1 MSDHLKRGSE
11 RDMEDG
17 EVMEKFYHNVDYLR
31 YMGIWT
37 SNFGEPEG
45 AMRYIKS
52 IMPLKEPFERIL
64 REYVEATDHSLELN
78 WVEDSVL
85 KNLVKEFFS
94 EYRYLADGII
104 LSPNY
109 LVFVFRRGN
118 TCVMLVF
125 GLTEEGRLFLNILES
140 VEQTIEKKMVCTL
153 GGIDV
158 HISSDRAIAR
168 IFGFEGFARDGEV
181 LSLPPNRGTFAYRL
195 QGDIV
200 ADLLPVP
207 RARKDLSPRE
217 FLFSMFEEPI
227 RNYLELCVL
236 DIVYSALLEHGFSVI
251 PAGQSSALSAAPHAI
266 GLIGVSADDFLKNHF
281 VFESILRKY
290 FHTTRIIIKHGGEY
304 ARAVITSNDF
314 GVFCITFQHFEWVQ
328 QSRIEIRI
336 RPERVDDSPMA
347 LKLKRELEAALPNME
362 KIPETSFRLG
372 NHSITLTNFIS
383 NTVTFR
389 PSYRPMF
396 LDWPIE
402 VTFVDI
408 RDLRRMDVPVGVD
421 ELRDF
426 RFISLP
432 NAKIT
437 LKHVEHGT
445 KTVYVKPYLA
455 VRLQTTNVANN
466 FITYRNRA
474 VLYALA
480 ERFRAENKE
489 QNPSWLDRARHTFIK
504 AKKGLW
510 SGFKPDTI

>member
-1 MSDHLKRGSE
+1 
-11 RDMEDG
+11 
-17 EVMEKFYHNVDYLR
+17 
-31 YMGIWT
+31 
-37 SNFGEPEG
+37 
-45 AMRYIKS
+45 
-52 IMPLKEPFERIL
+52 
-64 REYVEATDHSLELN
+64 
-78 WVEDSVL
+78 
-85 KNLVKEFFS
+85 
-94 EYRYLADGII
+94 
-104 LSPNY
+104 
-109 LVFVFRRGN
+109 
-118 TCVMLVF
+118 
-125 GLTEEGRLFLNILES
+125 
-140 VEQTIEKKMVCTL
+140 
-153 GGIDV
+153 
-158 HISSDRAIAR
+158 
-168 IFGFEGFARDGEV
+168 
-181 LSLPPNRGTFAYRL
+181 
-195 QGDIV
+195 
-200 ADLLPVP
+200 
-207 RARKDLSPRE
+207 
-217 FLFSMFEEPI
+217 
-227 RNYLELCVL
+227 L

-251 PAGQSSALSAAPHAI
+251 VRQPSALSAAPHAI
-266 GLIGVSADDFLKNHF
+266 GLVGVSADDFLKNHF

-290 FHTTRIIIKHGGEY
+290 FHTTRIIMKNSGER
-304 ARAVITSNDF
+304 AKAVITSNDF
-314 GVFCITFQHFEWVQ
+314 GVFCIQFLHFDWVQ
-328 QSRIEIRI
+328 QSRIEISI

-362 KIPETSFRLG
+362 KTPETSFRLG

-389 PSYRPMF
+389 PSYRPIF

-408 RDLRRMDVPVGVD
+408 RDLRHMDVPVGVD

-445 KTVYVKPYLA
+445 KTVYVEPYLA

-489 QNPSWLDRARHTFIK
+489 ENLNWLDRARHTFIK

-510 SGFKPDTI
+510 RGN

>member
-17 EVMEKFYHNVDYLR
+17 EVMEKFYHNVDW
-31 YMGIWT
+31 GIWT

-64 REYVEATDHSLELN
+64 REYVGSTDYSLKLN

-85 KNLVKEFFS
+85 KNLAKEFFS

-109 LVFVFRRGN
+109 LVFVFRRTNTN

-158 HISSDRAIAR
+158 YISSDRAIAR

-181 LSLPPNRGTFAYRL
+181 LSLPPKRGTFAYRL

-207 RARKDLSPRE
+207 RARKDLNPKE

-227 RNYLELCVL
+227 RNYLALCVL

-251 PAGQSSALSAAPHAI
+251 VRQPSALSAAPHAI
-266 GLIGVSADDFLKNHF
+266 GLVGVSADDFLKNHF

-290 FHTTRIIIKHGGEY
+290 FHTTRIIMKNSGER
-304 ARAVITSNDF
+304 AKAVITSNDF
-314 GVFCITFQHFEWVQ
+314 GVFCIEFLHFDWVQ
-328 QSRIEIRI
+328 QSRIEISI

-347 LKLKRELEAALPNME
+347 LRLKRELEAALPKME
-362 KIPETSFRLG
+362 KTPETSFRLG

-389 PSYRPMF
+389 PSYRPIF

-408 RDLRRMDVPVGVD
+408 RDLRHMDVPVGVD
-421 ELRDF
+421 DLRDF

-445 KTVYVKPYLA
+445 KTVYVEPYLA

-489 QNPSWLDRARHTFIK
+489 ENLNWLDRARHTFIK

-510 SGFKPDTI
+510 RGN

>member
-17 EVMEKFYHNVDYLR
+17 EFMEKFYHNVDYLR
-31 YMGIWT
+31 YMWGDWT

-52 IMPLKEPFERIL
+52 IIPLKEPFERIL
-64 REYVEATDHSLELN
+64 REYVGATDYSLELN

-109 LVFVFRRGN
+109 LVFVFRRITAN
-118 TCVMLVF
+118 TRVMLVF
-125 GLTEEGRLFLNILES
+125 GLTEEGRLFLNILEN
-140 VEQTIEKKMVCTL
+140 VEETIEKKMVCTL

-158 HISSDRAIAR
+158 YVSSDRAIAR

-227 RNYLELCVL
+227 RNYLALCVL

-266 GLIGVSADDFLKNHF
+266 GLVGVSAGDFLKNHF

-314 GVFCITFQHFEWVQ
+314 GVFCITFLHFDWVQ
-328 QSRIEIRI
+328 QSRIEISI

-445 KTVYVKPYLA
+445 KTVYVEPYLA

-489 QNPSWLDRARHTFIK
+489 QNPNWLDRARHTFIK
-504 AKKGLW
+504 AKKALW
-510 SGFKPDTI
+510 RGN

>member
-1 MSDHLKRGSE
+1 MSDHRKRGSV

-17 EVMEKFYHNVDYLR
+17 EVMEKFYHNADYLR
-31 YMGIWT
+31 YMWGIWT

-64 REYVEATDHSLELN
+64 REYVGATDYSLELN

-94 EYRYLADGII
+94 EYRRPADGII

-109 LVFVFRRGN
+109 LVFVFKRISMN

-125 GLTEEGRLFLNILES
+125 GLTEEGKLFLNILEN
-140 VEQTIEKKMVCTL
+140 VEETIEKKMVCTL
-153 GGIDV
+153 GDIDV
-158 HISSDRAIAR
+158 YISSDRAIAR
-168 IFGFEGFARDGEV
+168 VFGFEGFARDGEI
-181 LSLPPNRGTFAYRL
+181 LSLPPNRNTFAFRL

-200 ADLLPVP
+200 ADLFPVP
-207 RARKDLSPRE
+207 RAGKDLNPKE

-227 RNYLELCVL
+227 RNYLALCVL

-251 PAGQSSALSAAPHAI
+251 VRQPSTLSAAPHAI
-266 GLIGVSADDFLKNHF
+266 RLVGVSADDFLKKHF

-290 FHTTRIIIKHGGEY
+290 FHITRIIMKPGGEH

-314 GVFCITFQHFEWVQ
+314 GVFYIQFLHFDWVQ
-328 QSRIEIRI
+328 QSMIEISI

-347 LKLKRELEAALPNME
+347 LRLKRELEAALPNVE
-362 KIPETSFRLG
+362 KIPETSFRMG

-389 PSYRPMF
+389 PSYRPIF

-402 VTFVDI
+402 VSFVNI
-408 RDLRRMDVPVGVD
+408 HDLRHMDVPVDVD
-421 ELRDF
+421 DLRDF

-445 KTVYVKPYLA
+445 KTVYVEPYLA

-489 QNPSWLDRARHTFIK
+489 QNPNWLDRARHTFIK
-504 AKKGLW
+504 AKKALW
-510 SGFKPDTI
+510 R

>member
-17 EVMEKFYHNVDYLR
+17 EVMEKFYHNMDYLR
-31 YMGIWT
+31 YMWGDWT

-64 REYVEATDHSLELN
+64 REYVGATDYSLELN

-109 LVFVFRRGN
+109 LVFVFRRSAN

-125 GLTEEGRLFLNILES
+125 GLTEEGRLFLNILEN
-140 VEQTIEKKMVCTL
+140 VEETIEKARVCTL
-153 GGIDV
+153 AGIDV
-158 HISSDRAIAR
+158 YISSDRAIAR

-181 LSLPPNRGTFAYRL
+181 LSLPPKRETFAYRL

-207 RARKDLSPRE
+207 RARKDLNPKE

-227 RNYLELCVL
+227 RNYLALCVL
-236 DIVYSALLEHGFSVI
+236 DIVYSALLENGFSVI
-251 PAGQSSALSAAPHAI
+251 PVRQPSALSAGSYAI
-266 GLIGVSADDFLKNHF
+266 GLVGVSADDFLKNHF

-290 FHTTRIIIKHGGEY
+290 FHITRIIMKRSGEH

-314 GVFCITFQHFEWVQ
+314 GVFCIQFLHFDWVQ
-328 QSRIEIRI
+328 QSRIEISI

-347 LKLKRELEAALPNME
+347 LRLKRELEAALPNVE

-389 PSYRPMF
+389 PSYRPIF

-402 VTFVDI
+402 VSFVDI
-408 RDLRRMDVPVGVD
+408 RDLRHMDVPVGVD
-421 ELRDF
+421 DLRDF

-445 KTVYVKPYLA
+445 KTVYVEPYLA

-489 QNPSWLDRARHTFIK
+489 QNPNWLDRARHTFIK
-504 AKKGLW
+504 AKKALW
-510 SGFKPDTI
+510 R